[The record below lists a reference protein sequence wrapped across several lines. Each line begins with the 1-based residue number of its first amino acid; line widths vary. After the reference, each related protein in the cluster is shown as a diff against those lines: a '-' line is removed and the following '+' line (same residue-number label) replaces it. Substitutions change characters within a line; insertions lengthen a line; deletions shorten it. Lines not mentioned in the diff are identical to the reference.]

1 MFSTAADTMAENVG
15 YSYVENV
22 LQRLKL
28 NMIRLISMV
37 VLGKVRSN
45 ETTISMLNSRI
56 ITHY

>member
-37 VLGKVRSN
+37 VLGKVRSD
-45 ETTISMLNSRI
+45 ETATSMHNSRV
-56 ITHY
+56 ITQY

>member
-1 MFSTAADTMAENVG
+1 MLSTAADTMAENVG

-37 VLGKVRSN
+37 VLGKVRSD
-45 ETTISMLNSRI
+45 ETATAMHNSRI
-56 ITHY
+56 ITQY